1 MKYSIL
7 GDSGVVVSK
16 LCLGMM
22 SFGSPDWQRWTLPY
36 EMASNFVK
44 RALDAGIN
52 FFDTADFYSFGES
65 EEFLGRAI
73 QELTRRDH
81 VVIST
86 KVGLP
91 MSPDKNDV
99 GLSRKHIVTALDAS
113 LRRLKTDYVDIYM
126 LHDEDPRTPIEE
138 TMSVMSDLVRTGKV
152 LYIGF
157 SNLPAWK
164 AAHCV
169 YFGKYS
175 LRIMPRVAQIQYN
188 LCYREDERDLL
199 PMCRHEGLGV
209 MVYSPL
215 ARGFLA
221 GNRTSDKLSDR
232 DALRASTDAKAH
244 SLYGTEQD
252 QAVLATAS
260 RIATRLGV
268 PVSRVAMSW
277 VLSNPSVST
286 IICGVL
292 EESHLSE
299 AVASVDL
306 QLSQEDLEEL
316 NRCYSAQP
324 LKTTGL
330 NAVMANVSK

>member
-1 MKYSIL
+1 
-7 GDSGVVVSK
+7 
-16 LCLGMM
+16 M

-36 EMASNFVK
+36 EMAVNFVK
-44 RALDAGIN
+44 SALDAGIN

-126 LHDEDPRTPIEE
+126 LHDEDLRTPIEE

-164 AAHCV
+164 AAHCA

-175 LRIMPRVAQIQYN
+175 LRVTPRVAQIQYN

-209 MVYSPL
+209 MAYSPL

-221 GNRTSDKLSDR
+221 GNRVSNRLSDR

-244 SLYGTEQD
+244 SLYGTAQD
-252 QAVLATAS
+252 QAVLSTAS

-277 VLSNPSVST
+277 VLSNSSVST

-330 NAVMANVSK
+330 NAVMANVVK